1 MNGTIKGEVFNM
13 ISKIEQDTTV
23 PKNIKIKIQNILVD
37 LKEEEKELDF
47 RINRALQDLDEIS
60 EDNNIPDYIRTQ
72 IWSIVS
78 LLESI
83 E

>member
-1 MNGTIKGEVFNM
+1 MIKGEVFEM
-13 ISKIEQDTTV
+13 ISKIEEDNTV
-23 PKNIKIKIQNILVD
+23 PKNIKSKIQNVLIS

-47 RINRALQDLDEIS
+47 RINKALQDLDEIS

-78 LLESI
+78 LLESV

>member
-1 MNGTIKGEVFNM
+1 MNETIKEDVFNM
-13 ISKIEQDTTV
+13 ISKIEEDNTV
-23 PKNIKIKIQNILVD
+23 PKNIKIKIQNITID
-37 LKEEEKELDF
+37 LKEEEKEIDV

>member
-1 MNGTIKGEVFNM
+1 MNGTIKEDVFNM
-13 ISKIEQDTTV
+13 ISKIEQDNTV
-23 PKNIKIKIQNILVD
+23 PKNIKIMIQNISID
-37 LKEEEKELDF
+37 LKEEEKEIDV

>member
-1 MNGTIKGEVFNM
+1 MNSTIKEGVFNM
-13 ISKIEQDTTV
+13 ISKIEQDNTV
-23 PKNIKIKIQNILVD
+23 PKNIKIKIQNISID
-37 LKEEEKELDF
+37 LKEEEKEIDV

>member
-1 MNGTIKGEVFNM
+1 MNGTIKEDILNM
-13 ISKIEQDTTV
+13 ISKIEEDNTV
-23 PKNIKIKIQNILVD
+23 PKNIKIKIQNISID
-37 LKEEEKELDF
+37 LREDEKEIDV

>member
-1 MNGTIKGEVFNM
+1 MNPIIKEDVFNM
-13 ISKIEQDTTV
+13 ISKIEQDNTV
-23 PKNIKIKIQNILVD
+23 PKNIKIKIQNIFLD
-37 LKEEEKELDF
+37 LKEEEKEIDV

>member
-1 MNGTIKGEVFNM
+1 MNGTIKEDVFNM
-13 ISKIEQDTTV
+13 ISKIEEDNTV
-23 PKNIKIKIQNILVD
+23 PKNIKIKIQNITID
-37 LKEEEKELDF
+37 LKEEKKEIDV

>member
-1 MNGTIKGEVFNM
+1 MNENIKEEVFDM
-13 ISKIEQDTTV
+13 ISKIEEDTGV
-23 PKNIKIKIQNILVD
+23 PKNIKIKIQNIALD
-37 LKEEEKELDF
+37 LKEENQEVDVK
-47 RINRALQDLDEIS
+47 INRALQELDEIS